1 MPQPRSTARRAARSV
16 SAVVLGLL
24 AAAAA
29 TYKAVALTNV
39 RISSYVVPLQGP
51 AVGSVTLDQAS
62 AAPVVIALS
71 SSNPQVVSV
80 PSGTPI
86 QPNSLTG
93 TFVATGVGP
102 GCAKITG
109 TLGTRT
115 RTEYV
120 VVHPASTASTLT
132 LTIPNQILPLGGF
145 IPSSVRIGTGP
156 SAVADVSLSTSNPSI
171 ATVPASVRLQRG
183 SAQFTIATRAEGC
196 ATITATLGSQIVR
209 RTIHVVYIG
218 G

>member
-1 MPQPRSTARRAARSV
+1 MPHSRSVVRRAARAV
-16 SAVVLGLL
+16 SAVALSLL
-24 AAAAA
+24 AAAA
-29 TYKAVALTNV
+29 TYEAVALTNV
-39 RISSYVVPLQGP
+39 RIASYAVPLQGP
-51 AVGSVTLDQAS
+51 AAGSITLDQAN
-62 AAPVVIALS
+62 AGVVVVALS

-80 PSGTPI
+80 PSGVPI
-86 QPNSLTG
+86 QPNSATG
-93 TFVATGVGP
+93 AFVATGVGP

-132 LTIPNQILPLGGF
+132 LTIPNQILPLGGAV
-145 IPSSVRIGTGP
+145 PSSVRTGIGP
-156 SAVADVSLSTSNPSI
+156 SAMADVSLSSSNPSI

-183 SAQFTIATRAEGC
+183 SAQFTIATRGEGC

-209 RTIHVVYIG
+209 RTVHVVWVG